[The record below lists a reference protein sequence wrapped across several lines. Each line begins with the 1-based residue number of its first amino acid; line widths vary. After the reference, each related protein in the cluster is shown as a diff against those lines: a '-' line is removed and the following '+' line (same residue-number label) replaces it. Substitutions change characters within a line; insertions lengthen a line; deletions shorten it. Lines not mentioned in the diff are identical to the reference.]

1 MSTSAPSMQSF
12 NPDISPDKL
21 KDINKVLRNLAED
34 GNFQEDLKDPVVLK
48 AIQHWIGAQRL
59 DPER

>member
-1 MSTSAPSMQSF
+1 MSSPAPSMESF
-12 NPDISPDKL
+12 NLDISPDKL
-21 KDINKVLRNLAED
+21 EDINKVLRNLAED

-48 AIQHWIGAQRL
+48 AIQHWTGAQRL